1 MSHDLAVHLEHL
13 AIFLVVTGLLLLSIV
28 KNKPLRRSIRRKEIV
43 KSACAYAE
51 QMGGS
56 PEQKK
61 LHALGYAQIID
72 KADNGKRDYSDAELS
87 VEIEAHLGAE

>member
-1 MSHDLAVHLEHL
+1 MSHEIAIHVEHLVILLAVAVLIIQT
-13 AIFLVVTGLLLLSIV
+13 AVRA
-28 KNKPLRRSIRRKEIV
+28 KPAKRSLRRKGIAEDAIR
-43 KSACAYAE
+43 YAE

-56 PEQKK
+56 SEQKK

-87 VEIEAHLGAE
+87 VEIESLLGGK